1 LVGLKILDVREH
13 VRKDGN
19 VGTVVNVGKDGNV
32 EKERNVENV
41 NGERGLTSYVSSS
54 WNLCRRI
61 SNQNLFLQGDVVF
74 SQDLERQA
82 PVNKLKSYI
91 IIIIVN
97 SFIFHFI
104 TLQKKSIM
112 VILILDK

>member
-1 LVGLKILDVREH
+1 MVGLKILDVREH

-19 VGTVVNVGKDGNV
+19 VETVGNVGKDENV
-32 EKERNVENV
+32 ENERNVENV
-41 NGERGLTSYVSSS
+41 NGLTSYVSSS

-91 IIIIVN
+91 IIIIIVK

-104 TLQKKSIM
+104 KLQKKLIM

>member
-1 LVGLKILDVREH
+1 MDNLVGLKILDVREH

-19 VGTVVNVGKDGNV
+19 VETVG
-32 EKERNVENV
+32 NVENV
-41 NGERGLTSYVSSS
+41 NAERGLTSYVSSS

-91 IIIIVN
+91 IIIIIVK

-104 TLQKKSIM
+104 KLQKKLIM

>member
-19 VGTVVNVGKDGNV
+19 VETVGNVGKDENV
-32 EKERNVENV
+32 ENERNVENV
-41 NGERGLTSYVSSS
+41 NGLTSYVSSS

-91 IIIIVN
+91 IIIIIVK

-104 TLQKKSIM
+104 KLQKKLIM